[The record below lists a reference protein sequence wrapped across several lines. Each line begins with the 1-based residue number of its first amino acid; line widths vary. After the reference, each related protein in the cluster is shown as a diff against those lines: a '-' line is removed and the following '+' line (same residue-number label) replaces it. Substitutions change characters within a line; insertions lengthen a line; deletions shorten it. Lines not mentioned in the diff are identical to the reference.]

1 MKKYFLSLVAIAAAM
16 LFATSCQES
25 IVEPQI
31 EGPTTFSV
39 QLPDQMGT
47 KAAPIGSAANVT
59 DLYYEVYSNG
69 SRIIKASTKLAT
81 TGATNVELSLI
92 QDQSY
97 DIYFWAQNEG
107 AYNVDDLTSIP
118 IHNANHNTEL
128 RAAFFHVE
136 KNFVPSGTSTPI
148 VLVRPF
154 SQLNLG
160 ATTLSTTVENFSLKK
175 SSVTVKGVA
184 TKFNTYDGVGEGTQ
198 DLVFDYAD
206 VPDATLEVSN
216 NGSNNSYHYI
226 SMDYFAV
233 SGDEKALVEVVANIE
248 SEDGKEINHTFTNV
262 PVQENYR
269 TNIIGNLISSTTDFQ
284 ITIDDDFV
292 ADENG
297 NIIDNKYHVVD
308 NVQAANDVLAAG
320 ETYVA
325 INYIKNGETITLHN
339 AAEYYLQIP
348 AVDAKLNIVGDQAT
362 KVYIT
367 LVEDNSAVN
376 GIELNIE
383 TPSATVTVSKV
394 GNPKVKKI
402 TSKTAQNTLILEGIV
417 VDDIVVNGG
426 NVILDNSRVETVT
439 KSDSNTDTTTEVVLS
454 NGSEITGEVSDN
466 ITKTDVSKIDTAE
479 KLKTAIEKLSEVV
492 LDQDLTISAKVSVI
506 KDVVING
513 NGKTITYKGSE
524 RVFDVPSS
532 SNGANVTF
540 KDITIVL
547 GSGYAERGINYNT
560 NGKLILEDVK
570 ILENTDVNAFTY
582 AINLPG
588 SSDNAEVEIKNSV
601 IKGNIALNV
610 WGEDVIVNAEGT
622 EFHSLDFAEQE
633 GYAAVKLNNDGS
645 TSAERSVIN
654 IKGGK
659 IIAKD
664 ENGKPSSATSNA
676 TGTGK
681 INIDPSTEVVGKV
694 YIPVAVV
701 TYEGATQ
708 FYSCETLQAAIDK
721 AIETNAKSV
730 RLIADIELT
739 EKVTIA
745 KDANILL
752 DLNGKTIVGVDE
764 AETSFGLITNTG
776 NLNISGEGK
785 ISLSATN
792 NRKWN
797 AYSSVISNNPGGNL
811 VVESGVVIEHLG
823 GTDMAYGIDNLTNGK
838 GTSAITTINGATVK
852 STYRAIRQFLNG
864 IEATNELYVNAG
876 STILNTTGTNKG
888 IWMQDPSKNA
898 NTGKLVV
905 AEGAHVDDVYLSVTE
920 GSKEWPVEVSIA
932 SSSLNQGKTV
942 MSSNVP
948 EGYEVAEVGG
958 VWKVIEYVSV
968 STAEDLVAALKAGQ
982 NVVFANNITIAATE
996 GGYKK
1001 AGILQ
1006 NKAQTINGAGYTLT
1020 VTGAGGTWDCAIY
1033 TNGGII
1039 KNLTVAGAMRG
1050 IFTAGQSSDLYIEN
1064 VEFKNVIYTFN
1075 SDGKMPD
1082 NPFGVYVSKST
1093 INGWTS
1099 HSDMHTEV
1107 VYTNCSFGEGSGYA
1121 FCRPYG
1127 KTAFVECT
1135 FSAGYTI
1142 DETKTNEITFTDCT
1156 WEE

>member
-1 MKKYFLSLVAIAAAM
+1 M
-16 LFATSCQES
+16 
-25 IVEPQI
+25 
-31 EGPTTFSV
+31 
-39 QLPDQMGT
+39 
-47 KAAPIGSAANVT
+47 
-59 DLYYEVYSNG
+59 
-69 SRIIKASTKLAT
+69 
-81 TGATNVELSLI
+81 
-92 QDQSY
+92 
-97 DIYFWAQNEG
+97 
-107 AYNVDDLTSIP
+107 
-118 IHNANHNTEL
+118 
-128 RAAFFHVE
+128 
-136 KNFVPSGTSTPI
+136 
-148 VLVRPF
+148 
-154 SQLNLG
+154 
-160 ATTLSTTVENFSLKK
+160 
-175 SSVTVKGVA
+175 
-184 TKFNTYDGVGEGTQ
+184 
-198 DLVFDYAD
+198 
-206 VPDATLEVSN
+206 
-216 NGSNNSYHYI
+216 
-226 SMDYFAV
+226 
-233 SGDEKALVEVVANIE
+233 
-248 SEDGKEINHTFTNV
+248 
-262 PVQENYR
+262 
-269 TNIIGNLISSTTDFQ
+269 
-284 ITIDDDFV
+284 
-292 ADENG
+292 
-297 NIIDNKYHVVD
+297 
-308 NVQAANDVLAAG
+308 
-320 ETYVA
+320 
-325 INYIKNGETITLHN
+325 
-339 AAEYYLQIP
+339 
-348 AVDAKLNIVGDQAT
+348 
-362 KVYIT
+362 
-367 LVEDNSAVN
+367 
-376 GIELNIE
+376 
-383 TPSATVTVSKV
+383 
-394 GNPKVKKI
+394 
-402 TSKTAQNTLILEGIV
+402 
-417 VDDIVVNGG
+417 
-426 NVILDNSRVETVT
+426 
-439 KSDSNTDTTTEVVLS
+439 
-454 NGSEITGEVSDN
+454 
-466 ITKTDVSKIDTAE
+466 
-479 KLKTAIEKLSEVV
+479 
-492 LDQDLTISAKVSVI
+492 TISAKVSVT

-664 ENGKPSSATSNA
+664 ENGEPSSATSNA

-739 EKVTIA
+739 EEVTIA

-764 AETSFGLITNTG
+764 AEKSYGLITNTG

-792 NRKWN
+792 NREWN

-864 IEATNELYVNAG
+864 IEATNELYVKAG

-905 AEGAHVDDVYLSVTE
+905 EEGAHVDDVYLSVTE
-920 GSKEWPVEVSIA
+920 GSTEWPVEVSIA

-948 EGYEVAEVGG
+948 AGYVVVEVDGIWTVNNYATP
-958 VWKVIEYVSV
+958 V
-968 STAEDLVAALKAGQ
+968 STADELVEALEANE
-982 NVVFANNITIAATE
+982 NVIFLNDIKIDPANMSNAYGKT
-996 GGYKK
+996 
-1001 AGILQ
+1001 GI
-1006 NKAQTINGAGYTLT
+1006 NVKNGQTIDGNGHTLNIK
-1020 VTGAGGTWDCAIY
+1020 GAGGTWDSGIN
-1033 TNGGII
+1033 TTGGTI
-1039 KNLTVAGAMRG
+1039 KNITVTGSFRG
-1050 IFTAGQSSDLYIEN
+1050 IFINHTSTHSEKVILEN
-1064 VEFKNVIYTFN
+1064 VTIGGNGTVYTISCDQGLYQGIEATNCTF
-1075 SDGKMPD
+1075 
-1082 NPFGVYVSKST
+1082 
-1093 INGWTS
+1093 NGWTS
-1099 HSDMHTEV
+1099 FAKTAGEAKFV
-1107 VYTNCSFGEGSGYA
+1107 NCYFGEGSGYKY
-1121 FCRPYG
+1121 CRPYSN
-1127 KTAFVECT
+1127 TQFVNCT
-1135 FSAGYTI
+1135 FCPGYAV
-1142 DETKTNEITFTDCT
+1142 DESQATVTFTDCT